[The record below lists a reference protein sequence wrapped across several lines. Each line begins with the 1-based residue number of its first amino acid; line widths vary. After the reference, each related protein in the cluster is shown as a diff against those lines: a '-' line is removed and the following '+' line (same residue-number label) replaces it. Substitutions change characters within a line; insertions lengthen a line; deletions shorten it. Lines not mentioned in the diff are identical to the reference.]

1 MSISVTGTL
10 IQTGVLR
17 CFLSKLGFPAIISP
31 FEWQVL
37 LARSHFAKW
46 LILVLTCLSL
56 GLLFMLIVRA
66 HLVLPTTARIK
77 PPQVSR

>member
-1 MSISVTGTL
+1 MTGIQ

-17 CFLSKLGFPAIISP
+17 CFLSMLGFAATIFP

-37 LARSHFAKW
+37 LARSHSAKW
-46 LILVLTCLSL
+46 LIQVLTCLSQEL
-56 GLLFMLIVRA
+56 RFMFIVQA